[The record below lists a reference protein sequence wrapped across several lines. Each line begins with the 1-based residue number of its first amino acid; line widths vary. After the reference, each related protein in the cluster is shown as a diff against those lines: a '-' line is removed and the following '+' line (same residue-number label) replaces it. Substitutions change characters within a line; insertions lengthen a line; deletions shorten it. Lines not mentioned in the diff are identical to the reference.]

1 MFQPAAGDALAAG
14 FASLPSEPM
23 SHPVAFSPAGVQP
36 EAFSPRPDRVLSGD
50 PQQLVWTHYID
61 PTGQFS
67 AGIWQGEAGAWRVH
81 YDPHEEE
88 FCVLLEGHMTLTAD
102 DGSAQEFRAGDA
114 FVVPGGFE
122 GIWEN
127 HTRVR
132 KHYAI
137 MALRLAEP

>member
-1 MFQPAAGDALAAG
+1 MKRATVFSAGEVSPQSCSPPA
-14 FASLPSEPM
+14 
-23 SHPVAFSPAGVQP
+23 
-36 EAFSPRPDRVLSGD
+36 DRVLQGD
-50 PQQLVWTHYID
+50 PQQQAWNHYAD

-67 AGIWQGEAGAWRVH
+67 AGTWQGEPGAWRVR

-88 FCVLLEGHMTLTAD
+88 FCVLVEGEMTLTAA
-102 DGSAQEFRAGDA
+102 DGQMQHFRAGDA

-127 HTRVR
+127 RTRVR

-137 MALRLAEP
+137 MALKSQGS

>member
-1 MFQPAAGDALAAG
+1 MHHPIAFTTNGVAPETV
-14 FASLPSEPM
+14 AS
-23 SHPVAFSPAGVQP
+23 A
-36 EAFSPRPDRVLSGD
+36 PDRVLRGD
-50 PQQLVWTHYID
+50 PQQLAWNHYTD
-61 PTGQFS
+61 ATGQFS
-67 AGIWQGEAGAWRVH
+67 AGIWQGEPGAWRVH

-102 DGSAQEFRAGDA
+102 DGAAQEFRVGDA
-114 FVVPGGFE
+114 FVVPGGFT

-137 MALRLAEP
+137 MALKKN